1 MENKM
6 AESVIVIGSKG
17 VNAIGLIRSL
27 GRDGE
32 RVVFASNYA
41 KIESKY
47 TKEYFELPKQ
57 KEKWIEALVRYGE
70 TIENKIPLF
79 PTDDTTAFL
88 LDENYEVLQ
97 QYYIV
102 PGAHGALHKIAD
114 KTAMSAIAIKEG
126 LKVAEYKKINVYDEI
141 SFPNYSVILKPYSG
155 EVGSKGDIQICRSV
169 EEWDIAI
176 QLFRKKNYSEV
187 MCQQLLDYPNQYE
200 VGIMGISCVGG
211 AIVIPGIIKKIRSY
225 PTGRGSTS
233 YAQYVKEIPEIDL
246 NVIQNFVRSTGF
258 VGLFDIEMIIANGTA
273 WFIEINYRNGQY
285 GFLPT
290 VAGYNLP
297 TNWCRGMRGEKID
310 SVTEIHEVYYINER
324 DDYLHVKNGEISR
337 KQWMKEF
344 HSASAYGVY
353 CKGDQRPFIRQY
365 VKIPD
370 RVVIKMNNFKK
381 KAKEF
386 FIREEWNIA
395 IRPIG
400 EKRLYQEDG
409 TIEPFKVVS
418 NSFRY
423 WCADPFIITVGA
435 EDYLFFEMFDRFK
448 GKGVIGYRVIDKNGK
463 IGKMQKAYESKHHL
477 SFPFVFEHEGDY
489 YMMPESSY
497 DRNLMLLKAKHFPDQ
512 WEVVK
517 TWFSGEKVC
526 DSVMFEKDGDVF
538 LLTQPIEYPYT
549 HAKLNLYQLV
559 NNNWVPCEGNPV
571 VDNSSC
577 ARMAGAIVFH
587 KNQRIRPAQN
597 CRIYGDSVYFGVI
610 NEVSHKGYSESE
622 INKIESTSI
631 SVQGVKA
638 EKFCGI
644 HTYNSSNRYEVI
656 DLKNIERARIAYIV
670 SALKK

>member
-1 MENKM
+1 MES
-6 AESVIVIGSKG
+6 ETTERIIIIGSKS

-27 GRDGE
+27 GQAGKY
-32 RVVFASNYA
+32 VVFASNYS

-47 TKEYFELPKQ
+47 TKEYLALPQQ
-57 KEKWIEALVRYGE
+57 KDKWISVLQGYGE
-70 TIENKIPLF
+70 KHEGKIPLF
-79 PTDDTTAFL
+79 PTDDAAAFL
-88 LDENYEVLQ
+88 LDDNYDALSK
-97 QYYIV
+97 YYIV
-102 PGAHGALHKIAD
+102 PGAHGRLSEIAD
-114 KTAMSAIAIKEG
+114 KTIMSAMALEEG
-126 LKVAEYKKINVYDEI
+126 MKVAEYRKIDIRDELV
-141 SFPNYSVILKPYSG
+141 PPEYPVILKPYSG
-155 EVGSKGDIQICRSV
+155 ETGSKGDIRVCRNS
-169 EEWDIAI
+169 EEWDAAI
-176 QLFRKKNYSEV
+176 CLLRRKDYSAI
-187 MCQQLLDYPNQYE
+187 MQQQLIDYPEQYE
-200 VGIMGISCVGG
+200 VGIMGMSCMDGIV
-211 AIVIPGIIKKIRSY
+211 VIPGFIKKIRSY

-233 YAQYVKEIPEIDL
+233 YAQYVRDIPEIDL
-246 NVIQNFVRSTGF
+246 TIIQNFVHRTGF
-258 VGLFDIEMIIANGTA
+258 VGMFDIEMIIANGTA

-285 GFLPT
+285 GYLPT
-290 VAGYNLP
+290 AAGYNLP
-297 TNWCRGMRGEKID
+297 ANWCKGMCGEKID
-310 SVTEIHEVYYINER
+310 AATEIHEVYYINER
-324 DDYLHVKNGEISR
+324 DDYLHVKHGEISR

-497 DRNLMLLKAKHFPDQ
+497 DRNLTLLKAKHFPDQ

-517 TWFSGEKVC
+517 IWFSGEKVC

-549 HAKLNLYQLV
+549 HARLNLYQLV

-571 VDNSSC
+571 IDNSSC

-597 CRIYGDSVYFGVI
+597 CRIYGDSVYFCVI

-670 SALKK
+670 SAFKK